1 MSANTNH
8 DLHDSDFY
16 AWAKQTAQL
25 LKEGRVSEVDIKDIA
40 EELEDMGIS
49 NKRALISCLSVLIA
63 HLLKWK
69 FQKERRGTSWQRTI
83 KAQRL
88 RVKDLL
94 ETSPSL
100 KHEINLKFSFA
111 YLDATVMEEKETGL
125 NIETFPEECPFTL
138 EQCLNEEFWPD

>member
-1 MSANTNH
+1 MSSINH
-8 DLHDSDFY
+8 NLHDSDFY
-16 AWAKQTAQL
+16 AWTKQTAQL
-25 LKEGRVSEVDIKDIA
+25 LKEGRVNEVDIINIA

-49 NKRALISCLSVLIA
+49 NRRALISCLSVLIS

-69 FQKERRGTSWQRTI
+69 YQKERQGTSWKRTI

-88 RVKDLL
+88 RIKDLL

-100 KHEINLKFSFA
+100 KHEINLKVSFA
-111 YLDATVMEEKETGL
+111 YLDATVMAEKETGL
-125 NIETFPEECPFTL
+125 DIDTFPEECPFTL